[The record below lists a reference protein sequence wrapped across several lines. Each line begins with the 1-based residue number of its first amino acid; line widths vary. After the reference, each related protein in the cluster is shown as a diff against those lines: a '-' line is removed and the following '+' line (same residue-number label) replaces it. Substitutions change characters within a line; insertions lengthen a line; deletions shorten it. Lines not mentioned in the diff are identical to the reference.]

1 MEMFKV
7 SIEKDKDGS
16 YIAYNTNSDKYTLIG
31 RGSTVKEARADFMES
46 MRGVAEMERE
56 TDGRCSDILVNEPE
70 FKFDLASLFDF
81 YSMLNVSAFARFL
94 GINDALM
101 RQYKKGDTYI
111 SENQLLK
118 IEDGIHRLGS
128 EFSSLRLV

>member
-16 YIAYNTNSDKYTLIG
+16 YIAYNTNSDKYTLVG

-56 TDGRCSDILVNEPE
+56 TGGRCSDILVNEPE
-70 FKFDLASLFDF
+70 FK
-81 YSMLNVSAFARFL
+81 
-94 GINDALM
+94 
-101 RQYKKGDTYI
+101 
-111 SENQLLK
+111 
-118 IEDGIHRLGS
+118 
-128 EFSSLRLV
+128 